1 MAQVSDTKDN
11 LFDRLGRSQT
21 FSRQIL
27 REAVPWSVA
36 RLGPRF
42 PCASLRGL
50 LYPIVQEVV
59 VARKIGGIENHE
71 EYNMLRKPRPDAEF
85 ALLQKLQ
92 ESMHKN
98 GKNLRDNIRDI
109 VIPFFKDDTED
120 EKVNHVKYE
129 TFDVGGCASIME
141 EEHHV
146 YQAFNAMEHPTV
158 NGQPA
163 RPRPRARARARAHD
177 HARTRR
183 PSRQGARPGSACRQQ
198 REDGRQT
205 A

>member
-1 MAQVSDTKDN
+1 MAPRHT
-11 LFDRLGRSQT
+11 FPACRLSVQSGRLSVQTAGRSG
-21 FSRQIL
+21 
-27 REAVPWSVA
+27 V
-36 RLGPRF
+36 
-42 PCASLRGL
+42 
-50 LYPIVQEVV
+50 
-59 VARKIGGIENHE
+59 
-71 EYNMLRKPRPDAEF
+71 
-85 ALLQKLQ
+85 
-92 ESMHKN
+92 
-98 GKNLRDNIRDI
+98 
-109 VIPFFKDDTED
+109 KDDTED

-158 NGQPA
+158 NGQPT

>member
-1 MAQVSDTKDN
+1 
-11 LFDRLGRSQT
+11 
-21 FSRQIL
+21 
-27 REAVPWSVA
+27 
-36 RLGPRF
+36 
-42 PCASLRGL
+42 LRGL

-71 EYNMLRKPRPDAEF
+71 ELEYNMLCKPRPDAEF

-129 TFDVGGCASIME
+129 TFNVGGCASIME

-158 NGQPA
+158 NGPT
-163 RPRPRARARARAHD
+163 RPRPRAGARARPRSRAHAPALQAGRALRLRLPAA
-177 HARTRR
+177 ARGRYAN
-183 PSRQGARPGSACRQQ
+183 SVGYCAD
-198 REDGRQT
+198 DGPAVTQEFMPPMST
-205 A
+205 D